1 MISLQAVTV
10 CLPLGKPNPRTI
22 LNEISFSVHA
32 GEKIAVVGRNG
43 SGKTTLLQTIAGL
56 IPPAAGSVE
65 VKKTGMKTCAPAH
78 GADEN
83 AHDAPPSVALLL
95 QDSDNQFVA
104 SSVRNELLLGLGGT
118 AHGDAET
125 KRRLEAAAERFRLKD
140 VLDRNPHRLSGG
152 EKQRLAFATI
162 WMSEPDILLLDEPT
176 TYLDGPSRNRC
187 YEFVDLMCG
196 DERAVVW
203 AAPGGEDLMRV
214 DRVLWL
220 EEGRIRYYGL
230 LKDLLEDLPKLERS
244 GIVLPPVAAMS
255 SRLARAIPGMSED
268 DAVLEPDG
276 KATSPTATA
285 SRVSVLAARIL
296 ASLAN
301 EGEGDISSREAS
313 APHSSAGADPSS
325 AAMGKAVV
333 TLDEVSFSY
342 ESGDAIRQVSMQVR
356 EGQCVGITGLNG
368 SGKSTLLSL
377 ASGALQP
384 SRGKIERLFDSA
396 FGSGEQNVF
405 HLFQSP
411 EQMFFAETVREE
423 IAFGLKHVHGH
434 KVRLDDQI
442 RMALKSADL
451 DPDRMIDR
459 SPMESSFGEMRRL
472 AFAVFIALGPK
483 FLLLDEPTACL
494 DDSGCRVLRKILQ
507 QFVGGG
513 GTVMIAAHDA
523 EFLLEVC
530 DRLIYL
536 EEGRVLH
543 DVDISSKALPVDFG
557 WPMEPIPLVLAMQ
570 EEMARMGLSVSPR
583 AATLDN
589 LLARLLHR

>member
-10 CLPLGKPNPRTI
+10 CLPLGKPNPRTV
-22 LNEISFSVHA
+22 LDEISFSVQA
-32 GEKIAVVGRNG
+32 GEKIALVGRNG

-56 IPPAAGSVE
+56 IPPAAGSVV
-65 VKKTGMKTCAPAH
+65 VKKAGMKTCARAH
-78 GADEN
+78 GRDEHVN
-83 AHDAPPSVALLL
+83 DAPPSVALLL
-95 QDSDNQFVA
+95 QDSDNQFIA
-104 SSVRNELLLGLGGT
+104 SSVRNELRLGLRGT
-118 AHGDAET
+118 AHGDADA
-125 KRRLEAAAERFRLKD
+125 KRRLEAAAERFRLTE

-203 AAPGGEDLMRV
+203 AVPGGEDLMRV
-214 DRVLWL
+214 DKVLWL
-220 EEGRIRYYGL
+220 EDGRIHHCGL
-230 LKDLLEDLPKLERS
+230 LKDLLEDLPKLEGS

-255 SRLARAIPGMSED
+255 FRLAHAIPGMRKD
-268 DAVLEPDG
+268 DEALEPDG
-276 KATSPTATA
+276 KVTHSAATA
-285 SRVSVLAARIL
+285 SRVSALAARVL
-296 ASLAN
+296 ASLAD
-301 EGEGDISSREAS
+301 EGEIDIPGLEAAALRRAAGD
-313 APHSSAGADPSS
+313 DLSS
-325 AAMGKAVV
+325 AALGKAVV
-333 TLDEVSFSY
+333 TFDEVSFSY
-342 ESGDAIRQVSMQVR
+342 AAGDAVQQVSMQVH

-384 SRGKIERLFDSA
+384 SRGKIERLFDDA

-434 KVRLDDQI
+434 KVRLDDPI

-459 SPMESSFGEMRRL
+459 SPIESSFGEMRRL
-472 AFAVFIALGPK
+472 AFAIFIALGPK
-483 FLLLDEPTACL
+483 FLLLDEPAACL
-494 DDSGCRVLRKILQ
+494 DDSGSRVLRRILQ
-507 QFVGGG
+507 QFVGEG

-523 EFLLEVC
+523 DFLLEVC

-536 EEGRVLH
+536 EEGRILH
-543 DVDISSKALPVDFG
+543 DADISSKALPEDFA
-557 WPMEPIPLVLAMQ
+557 WPTEPPPLVLAIQ

-583 AATLDN
+583 AATFDN